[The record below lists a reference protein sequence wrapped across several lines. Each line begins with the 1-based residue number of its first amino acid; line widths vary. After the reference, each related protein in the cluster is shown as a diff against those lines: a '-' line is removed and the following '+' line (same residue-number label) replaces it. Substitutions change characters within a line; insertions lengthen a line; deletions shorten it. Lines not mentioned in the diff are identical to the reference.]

1 MAGRH
6 VWTVSCRRAVTL
18 PVILSPSW
26 PLVCPC
32 QFQECPSW
40 PAFRPGLYKARFQKK
55 ARFSRSFRNVGKMWV
70 FTKRGFVQK
79 RPFRDGAEK
88 RPKFTNCA
96 HKAAGKACICHIDEG
111 MSQHP
116 SRVSHSF
123 HRAPPLWQQ
132 DDDVA
137 SMPHLFIV

>member
-1 MAGRH
+1 
-6 VWTVSCRRAVTL
+6 
-18 PVILSPSW
+18 
-26 PLVCPC
+26 
-32 QFQECPSW
+32 
-40 PAFRPGLYKARFQKK
+40 
-55 ARFSRSFRNVGKMWV
+55 MWF
-70 FTKRGFVQK
+70 FTKRGFVRK

-96 HKAAGKACICHIDEG
+96 QKAAGTACICHIDEG
-111 MSQHP
+111 MGQHP